1 MNLLH
6 LKYALEVE
14 RTGSITQAAE
24 SLYMGQPNLSR
35 ALKELENTYGIV
47 IFQRTSR
54 GVVPTERGREFLA
67 SARQVVK
74 QVEEMERKYR
84 PGNSDY
90 QSFSISVPRA
100 SYISQAFSAF
110 VAALTSAPALELD
123 FMETNS
129 MLAISNVLE
138 GKTNLAIIRYQMSY
152 ENYFLRFLE
161 DKGLGHDVFWEF
173 RYLALLSRSHPLASR
188 SEISAEDLRD
198 LHGNHPWRPVYS
210 LFISGQALHRRTV
223 GQAHPYLRTR
233 QSVRFVD
240 PSYQCLH
247 LRLSHAGDLPS
258 TLRFGAAAL
267 FLQHRNV

>member
-1 MNLLH
+1 MSFFS
-6 LKYALEVE
+6 APP
-14 RTGSITQAAE
+14 G
-24 SLYMGQPNLSR
+24 
-35 ALKELENTYGIV
+35 
-47 IFQRTSR
+47 

-161 DKGLGHDVFWEF
+161 DKGLGPRRH
-173 RYLALLSRSHPLASR
+173 LGISLSRAAVPLPPAGQPVG
-188 SEISAEDLRD
+188 ISAEDLRD
-198 LHGNHPWRPVYS
+198 YTEITHGDLS
-210 LFISGQALHRRTV
+210 I
-223 GQAHPYLRTR
+223 PYLSQAKPSTAVPSAKRIHIYERGSQFDLLTHHTNAYI
-233 QSVRFVD
+233 FVS
-240 PSYQCLH
+240 PMP
-247 LRLSHAGDLPS
+247 GDL
-258 TLRFGAAAL
+258 
-267 FLQHRNV
+267 LQRLDLVQLPCSSNTETYKDVLVYPRSYKFTDLDRQFIQHLYQIRDRLKLSSLGQN